1 MWKKIITGLLMA
13 VALVTLTACGDS
25 TGTASPAAGGEAK
38 AAAAAQSKALVV
50 YFSAS
55 GNTKRVAETIAE
67 SKKADVFE
75 IKPSQPYTQED
86 LNYRDNSSR
95 VVKEHAQPKLR
106 PAYAGDV
113 ANWDNYDTV
122 YIGYPVW
129 WQQAPHVVY
138 TFVEKH
144 NFTGKKVIPFCTSV
158 SSPLGNSGENLA
170 KAAGTGNWQQGIRFN
185 SGVSKNEI
193 VDWLQK

>member
-1 MWKKIITGLLMA
+1 MWKKFITGLLMA
-13 VALVTLTACGDS
+13 VALVTLTACGGS
-25 TGTASPAAGGEAK
+25 TGTASPASSSDAK
-38 AAAAAQSKALVV
+38 AAATQSKALVV

-67 SKKADVFE
+67 NQKADLFE
-75 IKPSQPYTQED
+75 IKPSEPYTQED

-106 PAYAGDV
+106 PAYTGDV

-170 KAAGTGNWQQGIRFN
+170 KAAGTGAWQQGMRFS

>member
-1 MWKKIITGLLMA
+1 MWKKFITGLLMA
-13 VALVTLTACGDS
+13 VALLTLTACGGS
-25 TGTASPAAGGEAK
+25 TGTASPAASGDAK
-38 AAAAAQSKALVV
+38 AATTQSKTLVI

-67 SKKADVFE
+67 QKKGTLFE

-86 LNYRDNSSR
+86 LNYRDNNSR

-106 PAYAGDV
+106 PAYDGEV

-144 NFTGKKVIPFCTSV
+144 NFMGKKVIPFCTSA

-170 KAAGTGNWQQGIRFN
+170 KAAGTGTWQQGIRFN